1 MNPGRASPQ
10 RHLRYAWGDVVL
22 TLTGVLFTLYA
33 MGKADQV
40 AEQGGSLM
48 PFWVAYAAG
57 VAAAACWLGYYARR
71 RQAVRRSRATG
82 GTRRTAIALATPGL
96 VIVGLGLVEAF
107 AAVGLQ
113 AVVFGATAGFVL
125 STMLGY
131 GALVLRERRRSR
143 T

>member
-1 MNPGRASPQ
+1 
-10 RHLRYAWGDVVL
+10 V
-22 TLTGVLFTLYA
+22 
-33 MGKADQV
+33 
-40 AEQGGSLM
+40 
-48 PFWVAYAAG
+48 
-57 VAAAACWLGYYARR
+57 AAACWLGYHARR
-71 RQAVRRSRATG
+71 HQAVRRSRATG
-82 GTRRTAIALATPGL
+82 GTRRTAIALATSGL

-113 AVVFGATAGFVL
+113 AVVFGAAAGFVL